1 VREYPFRIKEEGDSV
16 KNSRRGDH
24 KGGNILIY
32 INKIIN
38 EIIMNLW
45 NDPLYGTLLYRSF
58 CQTEISHTVR
68 VAAQDL
74 ENSKKNSK
82 NVLTLRK

>member
-1 VREYPFRIKEEGDSV
+1 
-16 KNSRRGDH
+16 
-24 KGGNILIY
+24 
-32 INKIIN
+32 
-38 EIIMNLW
+38 MNLW

-68 VAAQDL
+68 AAAQDL